1 MHINAHSSSPKAGQI
16 IEADMR
22 EFYRAGHSIRDYTE
36 DHVIDAL
43 LSAGIDP
50 RKLPYTPYELMM
62 AVLEDRC
69 RRALEQ

>member
-1 MHINAHSSSPKAGQI
+1 
-16 IEADMR
+16 MR

-43 LSAGIDP
+43 LSAGVDP